1 MEVRAQMTVLS
12 LEIREVHLLCAYACK
27 RAELQLIDAGCLFKG
42 RREMYFKAPNST
54 VPFHFSLTNK
64 PSGFRN
70 LQIDNFPYLS
80 LMRSILCFF
89 KTTVSGDLNT
99 SLVS

>member
-12 LEIREVHLLCAYACK
+12 LGIRGVHLLCVYTCK
-27 RAELQLIDAGCLFKG
+27 RAELQLIDAGYLFKG
-42 RREMYFKAPNST
+42 RREIHFKAPNST

-64 PSGFRN
+64 PSGFAN
-70 LQIDNFPYLS
+70 LQIDNFPFLS

-89 KTTVSGDLNT
+89 
-99 SLVS
+99 